1 MTAEVRVRATYAVQQ
16 ATGPAVQARVLL
28 DPLTFSPRYDL
39 DRVRGTFSR
48 TGHPLYGEP
57 LAGRVLASPG
67 VQGGVAGGWA
77 FLAMAGAGVGPA
89 ALVFGHVNPVM
100 VQGAVTAG
108 IPIVAG
114 VDPAFFAEVG
124 TGDVVRVDPVGGTV
138 QVLAGDPE
146 TTRTGPRRPSSD

>member
-1 MTAEVRVRATYAVQQ
+1 MTADMHVRATYAVAQ
-16 ATGPAVQARVLL
+16 ACGQGVQAPLLL
-28 DPLTFSPRYDL
+28 DPVTFSPRYDL

-89 ALVFGHVNPVM
+89 ALVFGHVNAVV

-114 VDPAFFAEVG
+114 IDPEFFAAVG
-124 TGDVVRVDPVGGTV
+124 SGDVVRVDPDNKTV
-138 QVLAGDPE
+138 QLIEGGPE
-146 TTRTGPRRPSSD
+146 TTPPVPADVVE

>member
-1 MTAEVRVRATYAVQQ
+1 MTADAHVRATYVVQQ
-16 ATGPAVQARVLL
+16 GSGPAVQARVLL
-28 DPLTFSPRYDL
+28 DPVTFSPRYDL

-48 TGHPLYGEP
+48 TGHPLYGES

-77 FLAMAGAGVGPA
+77 FLAMAGEGVGPA

-108 IPIVAG
+108 IPILAG
-114 VDPAFFAEVG
+114 VDPAFFTDVG
-124 TGDVVRVDPVGGTV
+124 VDDLVRVDPAARRVE
-138 QVLAGDPE
+138 VLGAA
-146 TTRTGPRRPSSD
+146 T

>member
-1 MTAEVRVRATYAVQQ
+1 MTADAHMRATYAVQQ
-16 ATGPAVQARVLL
+16 ACGPAVQARVLL

-48 TGHPLYGEP
+48 TGHPLHGES

-77 FLAMAGAGVGPA
+77 FLAMAGADVGPA

-108 IPIVAG
+108 IAIAAG
-114 VDPAFFAEVG
+114 VDPAFFDEIG
-124 TGDVVRVDPVGGTV
+124 TDDVVRVDPAARSV
-138 QVLAGDPE
+138 QVLSG
-146 TTRTGPRRPSSD
+146 GWSPRRR

>member
-1 MTAEVRVRATYAVQQ
+1 MTADPRVRGTYAVRQ
-16 ATGPAVQARVLL
+16 ASGPAVRARLLL
-28 DPLTFSPRYDL
+28 DPVTFSPRYDL

-48 TGHPLYGEP
+48 TGHPLFGAP

-89 ALVFGHVNPVM
+89 ALVFGDVNPVM

-124 TGDVVRVDPVGGTV
+124 TNAVVRVDPAARAV
-138 QVLAGDPE
+138 QVLGGDPGQRAME
-146 TTRTGPRRPSSD
+146 ATGPGE

>member
-1 MTAEVRVRATYAVQQ
+1 MSAADAHVRATYAVQQ
-16 ATGPAVQARVLL
+16 GSGPAVQARVLV
-28 DPLTFSPRYDL
+28 DPVAFSPRYDL

-48 TGHPLYGEP
+48 TGHPLHGES

-77 FLAMAGAGVGPA
+77 FLAMAGSGVGPA

-108 IPIVAG
+108 IPILAG
-114 VDPAFFAEVG
+114 IDPAFFAEVG
-124 TGDVVRVDPVGGTV
+124 TDDVVRVNPAGSTV
-138 QVLAGDPE
+138 QVLHELGELQSAE
-146 TTRTGPRRPSSD
+146 AVE

>member
-1 MTAEVRVRATYAVQQ
+1 MTADARVRATYAVAQ
-16 ATGPAVQARVLL
+16 ACGRGVQAPLLL
-28 DPLTFSPRYDL
+28 DPVTFSPRYDL

-48 TGHPLYGEP
+48 TGHPLHGEP

-114 VDPAFFAEVG
+114 IDPEFFAAVG
-124 TGDVVRVDPVGGTV
+124 SGDMVRVDPANRTV
-138 QVLAGDPE
+138 QLLAADPE
-146 TTRTGPRRPSSD
+146 SSTAGPEEAVE